1 MTNLQAQLK
10 SFFPANSVA
19 WKLPLQLS
27 CLLLSS
33 TLLVGCG
40 SNLNKTTSRLPNDA
54 EVAQYNASVEP
65 EERIVCRDEIP
76 VGSNVPR
83 RVCRYIKDIETT
95 SQFHRDQLRRVLR

>member
-1 MTNLQAQLK
+1 MTTSLAQLK
-10 SFFPANSVA
+10 SSFTSNSVA
-19 WKLPLQLS
+19 RKIPLRLS
-27 CLLLSS
+27 FLLLSS

-40 SNLNKTTSRLPNDA
+40 SSLNKTTSRLPNDA

-65 EERIVCRDEIP
+65 EERIVCREEIP